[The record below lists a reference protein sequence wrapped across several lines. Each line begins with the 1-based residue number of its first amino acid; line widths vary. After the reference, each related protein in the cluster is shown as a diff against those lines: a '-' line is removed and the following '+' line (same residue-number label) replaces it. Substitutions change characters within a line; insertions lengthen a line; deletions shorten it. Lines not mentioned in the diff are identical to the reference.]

1 MDAFYGPL
9 EVHLEHLSSSP
20 DEECSYH
27 GFCKRFAPHILEMRN
42 ILKNVLMT
50 QKEKRNK
57 LLANPKYNFTVPKGP
72 KARVERKLREKRL
85 LQLQQDMALSN
96 TEMRQCLHMEV
107 VHNSLLP
114 RHHEANVDDTYYVHR
129 LRKTTRKEFILFS
142 EAIYRSLPRH
152 PVIRHTD
159 NPNNNCYRGMSE
171 RIASSLRAWM
181 FYINDEFCH
190 QHADNISAYIV
201 HMYGHVGSPPYAY
214 ARGFSFTVHGGSPP
228 YAYARDFSLTVPSV
242 SLFRYDVEQVVDRGL
257 RYRLNRYEI
266 IVFGFCALLMPL
278 LILGFLAHSFSRIR
292 NS

>member
-152 PVIRHTD
+152 PFIRPE
-159 NPNNNCYRGMSE
+159 NPAGRIVSPAATFDKNYRGMSE
-171 RIASSLRAWM
+171 RIAIILRAWM

-201 HMYGHVGSPPYAY
+201 HMYGHVGSPHYAY
-214 ARGFSFTVHGGSPP
+214 ARG
-228 YAYARDFSLTVPSV
+228 FSLTVPSV